1 MYVCKYYLLFTK
13 QYWCEHL
20 TELSRNVPVSFI
32 AKKLYFNKY
41 ITVKW
46 NDFFSVF
53 FFALWFR
60 FWLQLSRCISVYF
73 FVRCSFNSENE
84 FSKPISVIVNLTT
97 FICLLMNLF
106 IIGNLAVINNNL
118 LWNTQQNP
126 ILTRNTPPF
135 LLSFTI
141 PNRHFPTPSLND
153 HFHLIALY
161 RPKRFPL
168 HFAFARSVRLAQI
181 HR

>member
-1 MYVCKYYLLFTK
+1 MKRFFFLCFSLLFDF
-13 QYWCEHL
+13 
-20 TELSRNVPVSFI
+20 SF
-32 AKKLYFNKY
+32 
-41 ITVKW
+41 
-46 NDFFSVF
+46 DCS
-53 FFALWFR
+53 
-60 FWLQLSRCISVYF
+60 SRCISVYF

-106 IIGNLAVINNNL
+106 IIGNLVVINNNL
-118 LWNTQQNP
+118 LWDTQQNP

-161 RPKRFPL
+161 RAKRFPL